1 MPQGKGTQDKPFKIS
16 PSQLGSYSDCECCYW
31 LQHNAAVKHP
41 KGIVAGLPQ
50 GMDRTFRDYY
60 RAHAD
65 AGTVPSEIHTDPRFK
80 GWTLCNDVDLVS
92 KQQKLDP
99 SDHIISANGNHYTL
113 AGSMDE
119 MLVDDKG
126 RNVIVDFKTKASKNS
141 SDKGPHPSAIRQ
153 MAAYAWI
160 MESNSIPVSD
170 VAFLAHLYPVNASD
184 GPMVEFSRDFF
195 AVDVSSP
202 CRLAIQRLMQELVV
216 CLEGPEP
223 AKNPDCG
230 YCDYRA

>member
-16 PSQLGSYSDCECCYW
+16 PSQLSTFSDCECCYW
-31 LQHNAAVKHP
+31 LQHNGGVKRP
-41 KGIVAGLPQ
+41 KGIMAGLPI
-50 GMDRTFRDYY
+50 GIDSTFRQYY
-60 RAHAD
+60 RSHAD
-65 AGTVPSEIHTDPRFK
+65 AGTVPTEISADPRFA
-80 GWTLCNDVDLVS
+80 GWTLSNDTDLVS
-92 KQQKLDP
+92 KQYRLAPQ
-99 SDHIISANGNHYTL
+99 DHIISANGKHYTL
-113 AGSMDE
+113 SGAMDE
-119 MLVDDKG
+119 MLVDDQG

-184 GPMVEFSRDFF
+184 GPMVQFSRDFF
-195 AVDVSSP
+195 PVDVSSP
-202 CRLAIQRLMQELVV
+202 YRVAIQSLMEEVIV

-230 YCDYRA
+230 FCDYRA